1 MLNTRTDTTRGL
13 RHRTCIPRVVLA
25 LRVRANLFVA
35 EAGVK
40 ATYEVQSVIDWVAV
54 LWASTP
60 TRTSEP
66 V

>member
-1 MLNTRTDTTRGL
+1 MLNTRTDTTKGL
-13 RHRTCIPRVVLA
+13 YHRTCIPRVVLA